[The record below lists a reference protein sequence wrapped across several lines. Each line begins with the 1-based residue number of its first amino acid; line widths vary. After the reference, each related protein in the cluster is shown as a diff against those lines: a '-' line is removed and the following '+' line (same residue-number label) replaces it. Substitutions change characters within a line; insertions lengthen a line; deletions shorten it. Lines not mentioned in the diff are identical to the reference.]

1 MDDSLLVRRSQSA
14 HELHRQR
21 HGQRLRQWSATEQ
34 FVQRNSGNQFDDEKV
49 TFVDGIELED
59 SFDIRMAYPREG
71 DGLVADLMPRH
82 HAANAP
88 RSEQLDG
95 DIAAEPLIV
104 CAIDD
109 AHASGADLLQQTV
122 SPKHSAG
129 MSNGGSHGKG
139 VCAIVGW
146 IAFEV
151 NELRDVSPRRHGVRE
166 NSQK

>member
-1 MDDSLLVRRSQSA
+1 
-14 HELHRQR
+14 
-21 HGQRLRQWSATEQ
+21 
-34 FVQRNSGNQFDDEKV
+34 
-49 TFVDGIELED
+49 
-59 SFDIRMAYPREG
+59 MAYPREG

-129 MSNGGSHGKG
+129 MSDGGSHRKG

-151 NELRDVSPRRHGVRE
+151 NELRMFHHGGTEARRHGERRSLNTKDTKGTKE
-166 NSQK
+166 MWMSQFPESLAGFEAKF